1 MSNSFFGAP
10 PLSGQGGASPDMSGH
25 WLSVA
30 DAVVICT
37 ERGLNRDIKT
47 IRRWAQRSHARPENA
62 EVLVREQD
70 TPTGFRYVI
79 EQESLE
85 RKIAQE
91 LAFEA
96 SRAEVDTSG
105 HVQTSPGTP
114 APVQVQETPEIIDR
128 TEPDMPTPAHPDP
141 DMPEPNDETET
152 RKLTVSS
159 VTDDFLKDQISQKD
173 GQIAELNAQIER
185 RDRQIDAMLERDK
198 ETNILI
204 NTLQETLSQ
213 VMGLE
218 SPARMQL
225 RARRAGDSPTG
236 EDQRDTV

>member
-1 MSNSFFGAP
+1 MTDPTFPPP
-10 PLSGQGGASPDMSGH
+10 PLSGQGPGAPDMSGQ

-30 DAVVICT
+30 DAVVLCA
-37 ERGLNRDIKT
+37 EMGLSRDIKT

-62 EVLVREQD
+62 EVLVHEQD

-79 EQESLE
+79 EKTSLE

-96 SRAEVDTSG
+96 NRAEADIAGQAPPRPDGSAPVPVEDPGQIGAGTEA
-105 HVQTSPGTP
+105 GTP
-114 APVQVQETPEIIDR
+114 PPVPPG
-128 TEPDMPTPAHPDP
+128 PDMSV
-141 DMPEPNDETET
+141 
-152 RKLTVSS
+152 RKLDVVSIG
-159 VTDDFLKDQISQKD
+159 DDFLKEQISQKD
-173 GQIAELNAQIER
+173 GQITELNAQIER

-213 VMGLE
+213 AMGLE

-225 RARRAGDSPTG
+225 RVHRAGDSQPS
-236 EDQRDTV
+236 EDHRDAV